1 MFEVDILISYN
12 GIIMSNSPCVSRY
25 INIFES

>member
-1 MFEVDILISYN
+1 MFAVNILISYN
-12 GIIMSNSPCVSRY
+12 SIIMSNSPCVSRY

>member
-1 MFEVDILISYN
+1 MFAVNILISYN